1 MTAPVLVIARKEVR
15 DAQRNRWFLLY
26 AAAFAALALGLAR
39 LALGTGATAGLAG
52 FGRTAASLVN
62 LVLLT
67 VPLMGLSLG
76 AASLAA
82 EREAGTLAT
91 LMAQPVLP
99 GEVLLGK
106 FIGLSASLG
115 AAVAI
120 GFGLAGAVVAYSGGA
135 VGAGTYAA
143 LVGLSLLVG
152 LAMVS
157 VGLLVSALAPSAS
170 AAQGTA
176 LFLWLVLVL
185 LGDLGIMGT
194 AVALRLGTDTLFV
207 LTVASPLQSM
217 KVAAV
222 GAMNGGL
229 DVLGPA
235 GAYAVRAYGRALQP
249 LLVGILVLWCIV
261 PLALAGRI
269 FRRQGYA

>member
-82 EREAGTLAT
+82 EREAGTMAT

-120 GFGLAGAVVAYSGGA
+120 GFGLAGAVVAYGGGA

-143 LVGLSLLVG
+143 LVGLSLLLG
-152 LAMVS
+152 LA
-157 VGLLVSALAPSAS
+157 
-170 AAQGTA
+170 
-176 LFLWLVLVL
+176 
-185 LGDLGIMGT
+185 
-194 AVALRLGTDTLFV
+194 
-207 LTVASPLQSM
+207 
-217 KVAAV
+217 
-222 GAMNGGL
+222 
-229 DVLGPA
+229 
-235 GAYAVRAYGRALQP
+235 
-249 LLVGILVLWCIV
+249 
-261 PLALAGRI
+261 
-269 FRRQGYA
+269 